1 MKVARLLVVALV
13 VVVVLANEVDNEV
26 TVEEPRA
33 AMKPRKGK
41 KLVAPT
47 VLPRRPLMKKSH
59 VIIVPKGDPRA
70 YGRAAGQNPFGE
82 APFTPMPGGKVLKSA
97 NPGCDALGGVC
108 ATSCPNGHFVPGHCS
123 GTPVCCVPNQPSQP
137 SQPAQPTANCP
148 VYGSVPS
155 FAKTGNGGVVYQVVP
170 IDRSHLVDPSKYG
183 LSDTEADNTIRKDP
197 TGCAFAR
204 MAQAAAAE
212 GISLKIASGF
222 RTLARQQYFWNC
234 YQTKRCNGG
243 NLAARPGTSNHGTG
257 IALDLNTD
265 CGGQT
270 GSNAPSACR
279 SSKVYVW
286 LVNNGPRFGFIRAVV
301 KEPWHWEYHPGQALP
316 AWAKFAGGVL
326 RSGAPTLQAGA
337 PSACPV
343 YGNAPTSAI
352 KGNGNKS
359 YSVVK
364 IAPQHFSGSKGG
376 DDSMTRP
383 TACAFSRMAEA
394 AAKSKIR
401 LTINSGFRT
410 LARQQYFW
418 NCYVTKKCNNG
429 NLAAHP
435 GTSNHGTGI
444 ALDLNA
450 GSTSSANYRWLAA
463 NASKFGF
470 RRTVPTEP
478 WHWEYRP

>member
-1 MKVARLLVVALV
+1 VALLCL
-13 VVVVLANEVDNEV
+13 VLIASAAAI
-26 TVEEPRA
+26 EED
-33 AMKPRKGK
+33 KPAKTKAPKTPKKKGK
-41 KLVAPT
+41 TKTIKPSYFM
-47 VLPRRPLMKKSH
+47 PRTR
-59 VIIVPKGDPRA
+59 VVIVPKGDPRA
-70 YGRAAGQNPFGE
+70 YPRGVSPITPAVRSTPTPL
-82 APFTPMPGGKVLKSA
+82 APTLKA
-97 NPGCDALGGVC
+97 
-108 ATSCPNGHFVPGHCS
+108 
-123 GTPVCCVPNQPSQP
+123 
-137 SQPAQPTANCP
+137 
-148 VYGSVPS
+148 
-155 FAKTGNGGVVYQVVP
+155 
-170 IDRSHLVDPSKYG
+170 
-183 LSDTEADNTIRKDP
+183 
-197 TGCAFAR
+197 
-204 MAQAAAAE
+204 
-212 GISLKIASGF
+212 
-222 RTLARQQYFWNC
+222 
-234 YQTKRCNGG
+234 
-243 NLAARPGTSNHGTG
+243 
-257 IALDLNTD
+257 
-265 CGGQT
+265 
-270 GSNAPSACR
+270 
-279 SSKVYVW
+279 
-286 LVNNGPRFGFIRAVV
+286 
-301 KEPWHWEYHPGQALP
+301 
-316 AWAKFAGGVL
+316 
-326 RSGAPTLQAGA
+326 GAPAPKKLQAGA